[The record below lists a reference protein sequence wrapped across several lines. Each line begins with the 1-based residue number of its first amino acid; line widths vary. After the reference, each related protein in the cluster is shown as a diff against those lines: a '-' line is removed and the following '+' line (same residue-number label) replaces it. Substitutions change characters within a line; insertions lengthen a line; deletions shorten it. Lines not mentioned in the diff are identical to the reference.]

1 METPKKKAAYL
12 FDNGFNCAQSV
23 LTSFGSLFD
32 LKPET
37 TLKIACGFGAGMGR
51 LQETCGA
58 VTGAFMVI
66 GLKYGK
72 VKEEDDEAKEKTYEL
87 IKEFS
92 SQFKKIH
99 GSLKCKD
106 IIECDINTPEGNQ
119 FYEKN
124 NLHQKCTSCIED
136 SVLILNNI
144 LK

>member
-1 METPKKKAAYL
+1 METKKKKAVYL

-23 LTSFGSLFD
+23 LTVFGSLFD
-32 LKPET
+32 LEPEI

-72 VKEEDDEAKEKTYEL
+72 MKEEDEAAKEKTYGL
-87 IKEFS
+87 IQEFS
-92 SQFKKIH
+92 AAFRKIH
-99 GSLKCKD
+99 GSLKCQD

-136 SVLILNNI
+136 SVTILDRI
-144 LK
+144 LR